1 MKRFTN
7 LISLVLIVLLSSCN
21 LIAAEVSGNV
31 LYFGNTDHP
40 VNGVTVKLHKNQS
53 NTSHTCVTNTA
64 GYFYFSDVIPGQYTL
79 SGSTDLPGYEPTFYD
94 AVLVFL
100 HVAFNYPL
108 NDMQTMA
115 ADVNNNN
122 AVNWGDYSQIVNH
135 ILHGTPF
142 PAGSWQF
149 EEMQITVT
157 GQKEGFPVGGT
168 CSGDVGGTFVP
179 QNNNTPALQIAQA
192 GEINVSK
199 GESFKTRIVTNNAI
213 SFSGA
218 GIIITYPANLLN
230 INSVEFK
237 GADYQYDVIDGQI
250 RIIWGDPN
258 TAPISF
264 SQGETFVTIHGT
276 TTQEFAPGMIATFG
290 LAGNTSLISAANQE
304 VTNLNFASPVL
315 KPGNTELKMENYP
328 NPFTSSTRLSIYTPV
343 SGNGIIE
350 VYNAAGQKVMNV
362 QAGSME
368 TGNNEINLDASNLAK
383 GYYICKLRIQSAG
396 NEIHTVKRLIKAE

>member
-7 LISLVLIVLLSSCN
+7 LVYLVLIVLLSSHN

-31 LYFGNTDHP
+31 LYYGNTDHP
-40 VNGVTVKLHKNQS
+40 INGVTVKLHKNQT
-53 NTSHTCVTNTA
+53 NINKTCVTNTA

-79 SGSTDLPGYEPTFYD
+79 SGTTNLPGYEPSFYD

-108 NDMQTMA
+108 SDMQFMA
-115 ADVNNNN
+115 ADVNVNSN
-122 AVNWGDYSQIVNH
+122 VNWSDYNQIVNH

-149 EEMQITVT
+149 ETMQITVT

-179 QNNNTPALQIAQA
+179 QNNNTPALPVAQV

-230 INSVEFK
+230 IQSVEFK
-237 GADYQYDVIDGQI
+237 GVDYQYDIVDGQI

-258 TAPISF
+258 TSPITF
-264 SQGETFVTIHGT
+264 SPGETFVTIHGT
-276 TTQEFAPGMIATFG
+276 TTQEFAPGMIASFG
-290 LAGNTSLISAANQE
+290 LAGNTSLISTSNQQ
-304 VTNLNFASPVL
+304 VTNLSFASPVL
-315 KPGNTELKMENYP
+315 KPGSTELKLENYP
-328 NPFTSSTRLSIYTPV
+328 NPFASSTRLSIYTPV

-350 VYNAAGQKVMNV
+350 VYNASGLMVMNI
-362 QAGSME
+362 QAGRLES
-368 TGNNEINLDASNLAK
+368 GNNEINLDASNLAK
-383 GYYICKLRIQSAG
+383 GYYICKLRIQTAG
-396 NEIHTVKRLIKAE
+396 SEINTVKRLIKAQ